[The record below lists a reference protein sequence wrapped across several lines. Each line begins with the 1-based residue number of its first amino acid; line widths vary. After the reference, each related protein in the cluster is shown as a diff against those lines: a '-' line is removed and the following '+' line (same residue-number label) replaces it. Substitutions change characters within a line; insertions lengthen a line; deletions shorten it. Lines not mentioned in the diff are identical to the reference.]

1 MTCHINDTVAD
12 SRAGR
17 KEQMMRV
24 HAVQTGTVAIRER
37 QRRGEGRGAL
47 RLLRTA
53 LGGAWT
59 EPLPIWSWVIEHPE
73 GTIMVDT
80 GVNARMLEPGYFT
93 SWNPYFRRNV
103 RVTVDAEEEIGPR
116 LRGLGIAPE
125 EVRWVVLTH
134 LHLDH
139 DGGLH
144 HFPNAEILVS
154 REEHRIAT
162 GPFGKAAGYLPHR
175 WPSWFAPRL
184 VDLNPEPFGP
194 FPRSLPLTAEGD
206 VRLVGTE
213 GHSAGHVSVIVSEEG
228 RSLFL
233 AGDTSYTEGL
243 MLEQAVDGVSLRER
257 IAQRTLGRVL
267 RYAEKFPTVY
277 LPSHDPRSAARL
289 DARVPVRT
297 EARVYEEVP
306 SA

>member
-1 MTCHINDTVAD
+1 
-12 SRAGR
+12 
-17 KEQMMRV
+17 MRV
-24 HAVQTGTVAIRER
+24 HAVQTRTVAVRER
-37 QRRGEGRGAL
+37 QRRGEGRGVL

-59 EPLPIWSWVIEHPE
+59 EPLPIWCWVIEHPE
-73 GTIMVDT
+73 GVIVVDT

-93 SWNPYFRRNV
+93 RWNPYFQRNV
-103 RVTVDAEEEIGPR
+103 RVSVDPDEEIGPR
-116 LRGLGIAPE
+116 LRDLGIAPE

-144 HFPNAEILVS
+144 HFPNSEILVS

-162 GPFGKAAGYLPHR
+162 GPLGQVAGYLPHR
-175 WPSWFAPRL
+175 WRSWFAPRL
-184 VDLNPEPFGP
+184 VDLSPESFGP
-194 FPRSLPLTAEGD
+194 FPRSLALTAEGD

-213 GHSAGHVSVIVSEEG
+213 GHSPGHLSMVVSEEG
-228 RSLFL
+228 HSLFL
-233 AGDTSYTEGL
+233 AGDTSYTQEL
-243 MLEQAVDGVSLRER
+243 MLEQTVDGVSPSEL

-267 RYAEKFPTVY
+267 RYAEKVTTVY
-277 LPSHDPRSAARL
+277 LPSHDPDSAARL
-289 DARVPVRT
+289 ATRAPVRM
-297 EARVYEEVP
+297 EASVYEEEL